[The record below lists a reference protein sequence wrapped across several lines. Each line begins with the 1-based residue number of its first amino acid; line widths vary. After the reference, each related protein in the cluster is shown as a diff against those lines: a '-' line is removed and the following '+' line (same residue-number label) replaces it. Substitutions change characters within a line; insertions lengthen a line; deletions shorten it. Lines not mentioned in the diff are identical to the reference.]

1 MVKFLKQDIFM
12 SVIQLSFANLQFKD
26 QFIQIKKEKLHSN
39 ELELKKILSPLVS
52 RLTFLHLQ

>member
-39 ELELKKILSPLVS
+39 ELELKKTLDLLVS
-52 RLTFLHLQ
+52 K